1 MGKQKV
7 LATYFT
13 DSIGYKEDNLDDWNY
28 WYSELSNNPSALDYS
43 ALGDLPYLYPLKIT
57 YKGTSA
63 YAKKGNV
70 GAGGPNH
77 PKIDLHI
84 NLAKRIGF
92 ANVGLDFVT
101 IEDV

>member
-13 DSIGYKEDNLDDWNY
+13 DSIGYKEDNLDDGNY

-43 ALGDLPYLYPLKIT
+43 ALGDLPYKYPLKIT
-57 YKGTSA
+57 YNGKSA

>member
-1 MGKQKV
+1 M
-7 LATYFT
+7 
-13 DSIGYKEDNLDDWNY
+13 
-28 WYSELSNNPSALDYS
+28 
-43 ALGDLPYLYPLKIT
+43 YPLKIT
-57 YKGTSA
+57 YNGKSA

-92 ANVGLDFVT
+92 ADVGLDFVT